1 MSYKSSIK
9 TNINSLLEFIHIIF
23 QGFSSIIKNSKII
36 NLINNNLKEILSGT
50 YFPSLCNIY
59 VKNLKNIFLIHYGEI
74 IIVRL

>member
-9 TNINSLLEFIHIIF
+9 TNINSLLEFIY